1 MIDLIHPPS
10 LFRQVM
16 IVMAILYSLT
26 VTVEKHTIW
35 AFTAKHSSI
44 TQRIFS
50 SYPLQ
55 TIPRSTH
62 ISTNIFKPAS
72 ISSATS
78 STQLYFGVL
87 LPVPDDFFTISGVT
101 LGVAYTL
108 TRSINRVLIENIAWE
123 KRLDDARLLELEMQ
137 DEALSYG
144 STGVSETEF
153 FTELDLRKR
162 DSAVSKSAYGP
173 SLTDDNEQFI
183 NSRDRRRTKVLD
195 RDKTSD
201 YDDDF
206 KKYTSR
212 MTDDQIRSFEKEWS
226 VKYDPYY
233 DEPYTKDELPEDEP
247 FVDDKFYGDRR
258 YKNGEIFYRDENNP
272 DLYWR
277 SGGRP
282 RLRQF
287 WEMF

>member
-1 MIDLIHPPS
+1 MNDLTHPQS
-10 LFRQVM
+10 LFRQRM
-16 IVMAILYSLT
+16 IFVITILYYLT
-26 VTVEKHTIW
+26 VTVDKHTIW
-35 AFTAKHSSI
+35 AFTAKQSSI

-50 SYPLQ
+50 SYPLP
-55 TIPRSTH
+55 TIPHSTQ
-62 ISTNIFKPAS
+62 ISTNILKPAS
-72 ISSATS
+72 ISCATS
-78 STQLYFGVL
+78 STQLNFGVL

-144 STGVSETEF
+144 STSVSDTEF

-173 SLTDDNEQFI
+173 SLTDDNEQLI
-183 NSRDRRRTKVLD
+183 NNRNRRQTKVLD
-195 RDKTSD
+195 RDETAN
-201 YDDDF
+201 YDNF
-206 KKYTSR
+206 KRYSTR

-247 FVDDKFYGDRR
+247 YVDDKFYGDRR